1 MTASPITLRACIPA
15 PDQVTPEQAYFK
27 DLNFYKKTLFHT
39 PFLSRGRA
47 VTLLEY
53 RDAQVVFEVDDWFSM
68 LPQAVKR
75 YLLPL
80 QSAYAKWYEENVRHL
95 TQNYSYCTLCK
106 QKETNLQ
113 RHYLQHHTRWRAIWF
128 CPIPGCPSS
137 LSSKEGLVRHLQTRQ
152 HARSMELNLK
162 CAVSKQI
169 ANQNCFWPVNQT
181 MADKLL
187 RTSKR
192 IIRYVALYSMAG
204 VAMESR
210 LFRIHPSA
218 RDTPFIDACVAF
230 LTPKMDLSQ
239 VMPSGC
245 HLRKVALPSAKQLA
259 VEDRPSVS
267 DYKEDEQSIDPSGMH
282 MAVSAPVFQPY
293 RGATG
298 RAWMAQ
304 EYGLTLD
311 TSSLLSSGMERDDT
325 DDEICS
331 FDLGPEPM
339 DPSGE
344 SCIPSD
350 EWLDDIQQGL
360 KPGSSEPSQEY
371 HPQFQVMPNR
381 PSILDMMH
389 NDMAEDETSTPPSPE
404 RALMPTIGLD
414 YDYTMEEPPAVLRIQ
429 EAPRQSTPQPEPP
442 TPNIRPRPASQLPRP
457 RASSVPPSTH
467 PAKRLA
473 VRYQPVAEQVTPP
486 ITPPRAHAVA
496 QTTVQDTP
504 SPVQKPGRSRGR
516 GTWRAPLKTA
526 PGVGTRS
533 RTRQAELE
541 QTQAKQAMAAR
552 DEWPPSPD
560 PTREIQRDFRELRL
574 HDVPRDTHKELQ
586 QIVPDLPD
594 LDENQNRNLPKP
606 PAAGLMTQ
614 HHDIFFI
621 PPPRVVGGA
630 RGNSAP
636 VSTATLGLIHRH
648 NPSLAALLREDPG
661 SMTSQSTR
669 RRVYSTM
676 RLIRTGMLGQLDS
689 LQQWEEAMHRQDDA

>member
-15 PDQVTPEQAYFK
+15 PDQVTPEQAY
-27 DLNFYKKTLFHT
+27 LNFYKKTLFHT

-47 VTLLEY
+47 VMLLEY
-53 RDAQVVFEVDDWFSM
+53 RDAKVVFEVDDWFSM

-80 QSAYAKWYEENVRHL
+80 QSPYANWYEENVRHL
-95 TQNYSYCTLCK
+95 TQNYSYCVLCK

-113 RHYLQHHTRWRAIWF
+113 RHYLQHHARWRAIWF

-152 HARSMELNLK
+152 HAWSMELNLK
-162 CAVSKQI
+162 RAVSKQI

-187 RTSKR
+187 RASKR

-218 RDTPFIDACVAF
+218 RDTPFIDACAAF

-245 HLRKVALPSAKQLA
+245 HLRKVALPSSKQLA
-259 VEDRPSVS
+259 VEDRPSAS
-267 DYKEDEQSIDPSGMH
+267 DYKDMH

-304 EYGLTLD
+304 EYSLTLD
-311 TSSLLSSGMERDDT
+311 TSLLLSSGTERDDT

-339 DPSGE
+339 DPTGQSR
-344 SCIPSD
+344 IPSD

-360 KPGSSEPSQEY
+360 KPGSSEPSQIY
-371 HPQFQVMPNR
+371 QLQFKVMPDR
-381 PSILDMMH
+381 PSILDMMR
-389 NDMAEDETSTPPSPE
+389 NDMEADETSAPQSPE
-404 RALMPTIGLD
+404 CALTPTIGLD
-414 YDYTMEEPPAVLRIQ
+414 YDYTIEEPPAVQRIK
-429 EAPRQSTPQPEPP
+429 EAPRQSTPQPGPP
-442 TPNIRPRPASQLPRP
+442 MPNTRPRPASQLPRP
-457 RASSVPPSTH
+457 QASSVPPSTN
-467 PAKRLA
+467 PAKRMA
-473 VRYQPVAEQVTPP
+473 VRYSAGYSFTSPETREEPGPP
-486 ITPPRAHAVA
+486 
-496 QTTVQDTP
+496 
-504 SPVQKPGRSRGR
+504 
-516 GTWRAPLKTA
+516 KTD

-533 RTRQAELE
+533 HTRQAELE
-541 QTQAKQAMAAR
+541 QTEAKQAMAACA
-552 DEWPPSPD
+552 EWPPSPD
-560 PTREIQRDFRELRL
+560 TTQDIQRGFRELRL
-574 HDVPRDTHKELQ
+574 RDVPRDAHKELQ

-614 HHDIFFI
+614 HQDIFFI

-630 RGNSAP
+630 RGISAP

-676 RLIRTGMLGQLDS
+676 RLIKTGMLGQLAS